1 MISALGL
8 RTNLARTIL
17 KSRSK
22 QCSLLTSAHE
32 ARLSQSYC
40 LFGERHWQQIILVDW
55 HMFFVLLGAA
65 NLKVIVMLVKQYTY
79 HFPPVEAF
87 PNTYTHNI
95 CIVGLIACR
104 LRTDAS
110 DCW

>member
-1 MISALGL
+1 MISVLGL
-8 RTNLARTIL
+8 RTNLTRTIL

-32 ARLSQSYC
+32 ARLSQNYC
-40 LFGERHWQQIILVDW
+40 LFEERHWHQIILMDRR
-55 HMFFVLLGAA
+55 MFFVLLGAA
-65 NLKVIVMLVKQYTY
+65 NLKVIVMLVEQYTY

-87 PNTYTHNI
+87 PNRYAHNI
-95 CIVGLIACR
+95 CIVGLIACG
-104 LRTDAS
+104 LQMDAS